1 MLHYVARPSVGS
13 FVVAAQLSLNPHA
26 DVLASFQLAVVTPA
40 PSPAKQPI
48 RNSNLHDLTSK
59 KEKEK

>member
-40 PSPAKQPI
+40 PLPAKSA
-48 RNSNLHDLTSK
+48 RNNYA
-59 KEKEK
+59 